1 MRGSRLTESM
11 NQANIDRIPHSCL
24 LRIQSVY
31 DDLKPA
37 ERKAVDLILSIPE
50 EIQGMTIV
58 EFGEHAGCSIATVVR
73 VSRRLGY
80 EGFPELKRDFV
91 HFDAA
96 ANSQTAYPDIRL
108 GDDPMVVAKKV
119 FDMTVA
125 AVTDTYQVMDI
136 KQYQKALEVL
146 LNADRMLFCGLGDAA
161 PVASTACHRF
171 DRIGQQ
177 CSAPTDPDQQL
188 VHATHLTTG
197 DVCVAISYSGRST
210 TILEVMAA
218 ARASGAT
225 IIAICNY
232 PKSPIAKGADI
243 VLQTAVFTE
252 DWSGEIIA
260 KRVAELCLV
269 ESLFANFLMHK
280 GLPALDALR
289 KSNTVVGVHK
299 T

>member
-1 MRGSRLTESM
+1 M
-11 NQANIDRIPHSCL
+11 NQANVDRIPHTCL

-37 ERKAVDLILSIPE
+37 ERKAVDLILSHPE
-50 EIQGMTIV
+50 QIKDMTIV
-58 EFGEHAGCSIATVVR
+58 KFGELAGCSIATAVR

-80 EGFPELKRDFV
+80 EGFPELKRSFAQYDTTKQ
-91 HFDAA
+91 AQA
-96 ANSQTAYPDIRL
+96 AYPNIKL
-108 GDDPMVVAKKV
+108 GDDPVVVAKKV

-125 AVTDTYQVMDI
+125 AIADTYQVLDVS
-136 KQYQKALEVL
+136 QYEKALETL
-146 LNADRMLFCGLGDAA
+146 LKAERMLFCGLGDAA

-188 VHATHLTTG
+188 VHATHLREG
-197 DVCVAISYSGRST
+197 DVCVAISHSGRST
-210 TILEVMAA
+210 TILDVLEA
-218 ARASGAT
+218 ARTSGAT
-225 IIAICNY
+225 VIAICNF
-232 PKSPIAKGADI
+232 PKSPVVKAADI

-269 ESLFANFLMHK
+269 ESLFANFLMRK
-280 GLPALDALR
+280 GLPALESLR
-289 KSNTVVGVHK
+289 KSNEVVGVHK